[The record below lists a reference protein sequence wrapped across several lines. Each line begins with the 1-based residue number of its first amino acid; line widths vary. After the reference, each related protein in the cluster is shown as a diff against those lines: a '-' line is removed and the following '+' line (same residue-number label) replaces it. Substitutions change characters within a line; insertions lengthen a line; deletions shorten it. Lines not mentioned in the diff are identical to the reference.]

1 MVPDRASQR
10 ISPLLRLLAEAL
22 EARGEASQPQSGAA
36 LCELGQLARIQ
47 IPVRGALPLSDD
59 QLFNEVDGIAVKYLD
74 LGAVRKALDVA
85 LMQVEPPSA
94 RDEIEVA
101 VDHLCAVLNVAYFN
115 AGLAFG
121 VTLADLKSL

>member
-1 MVPDRASQR
+1 MPEPER

-22 EARGEASQPQSGAA
+22 DARANAEYPRVGTA
-36 LCELGQLARIQ
+36 LAELGQLARLQ
-47 IPVRGALPLSDD
+47 IPVRGVLPLSDD
-59 QLFNEVDGIAVKYLD
+59 QLFNAIDNVAAKHLD
-74 LGAVRKALDVA
+74 LGGVRQALDAA
-85 LMQVEPPSA
+85 LTSIQPTSS

-121 VTLADLKSL
+121 VTLADLRSL